1 MLDFPCTAET
11 FTEGKVTCD
20 ARASPDLTLFLF
32 VRSYLIVIIII
43 IIIVVIIIIIT
54 ITSTT
59 TTTVLSIEN
68 ETSPKNKLD
77 WIGFISCWFHFQHF
91 FQKGNAGRIG
101 KVRVERLDG
110 RTVASLLTLRTDH
123 CLLHTAY

>member
-1 MLDFPCTAET
+1 M
-11 FTEGKVTCD
+11 TCD

-43 IIIVVIIIIIT
+43 IIIVVIIIIIIT

-110 RTVASLLTLRTDH
+110 RTVASLFALI
-123 CLLHTAY
+123 TAY